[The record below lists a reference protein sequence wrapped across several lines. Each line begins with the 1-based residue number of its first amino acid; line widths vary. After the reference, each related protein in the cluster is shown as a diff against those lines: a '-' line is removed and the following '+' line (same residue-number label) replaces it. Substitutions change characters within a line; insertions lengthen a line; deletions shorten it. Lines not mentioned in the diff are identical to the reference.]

1 MSQQD
6 LAIRAMDKDR
16 TVRVVLAQTTDLV
29 DEARRR
35 HDTSPT
41 ATAAL
46 GRVLTAGVMMGLEL
60 KGKESVTIRVNGGG
74 PLGTI
79 LAVADSEGS
88 VRGYVSDPT
97 VEPPVKAQGKSDV
110 GAAVGA
116 NGLLEVTRDMGLKAP
131 FVGTVPLVSGEIGED
146 MAHYFTYSEQIPSL
160 VSLGV
165 LVDRDYTVAA
175 AGGLFVQALP
185 GADMELLKILEDQ
198 VLEMGTISNRIKD
211 SSDLESIINEVF
223 GQIEYDIL
231 ESREVCFSCH
241 CSQEK
246 VVSILRMLAPED
258 IEKALESQGLVEVN
272 CNFCN
277 ETYRFNKEEVE
288 ILRK

>member
-1 MSQQD
+1 MN
-6 LAIRAMDKDR
+6 KDR
-16 TVRVVLAQTTDLV
+16 TVRVVLARTTNLV
-29 DEARRR
+29 EEARHR
-35 HDTSPT
+35 HNTTPT

-60 KGKESVTIRVNGGG
+60 KGKESVTIRINGGG

-79 LAVADSEGS
+79 LAVADSEGT
-88 VRGYVSDPT
+88 VRGYVFDPT
-97 VEPPVKAQGKSDV
+97 VEPPVKAPGKSDV
-110 GAAVGA
+110 GAAVGTE
-116 NGLLEVTRDMGLKAP
+116 GLLEVTRDMGLKAP

-146 MAHYFTYSEQIPSL
+146 LAHYFTYSEQVPSL

-185 GADMELLKILEDQ
+185 GADMEVLRVLEDQ
-198 VLEMGTISNRIKD
+198 VLEMGTISSLIK
-211 SSDLESIINEVF
+211 SESNLEAIFERVF
-223 GQIEYDIL
+223 GEIEYDVL
-231 ESREVCFSCH
+231 ASREVAFQCH
-241 CSQEK
+241 CSHEK
-246 VVSILRMLAPED
+246 VVAILKMLTPED

-277 ETYRFNKEEVE
+277 ETYQFNKEEVE
-288 ILRK
+288 TLRR